1 MFGLNEHEMVAKI
14 RESAHC
20 GIGGAIFEH
29 IHDFYMKYIIPKI
42 ETVDKENVRLQ
53 EKFHALEEYLK
64 IEYIDSRTIEWSNRY
79 VKKTNGK

>member
-29 IHDFYMKYIIPKI
+29 IHDFYMKYIGTKLSQII
-42 ETVDKENVRLQ
+42 LLR
-53 EKFHALEEYLK
+53 FYGA
-64 IEYIDSRTIEWSNRY
+64 
-79 VKKTNGK
+79 